1 MKTTAQMT
9 TASLSQFTQT
19 TQTRLTAPATLH
31 LMRWQE
37 PLATRLRYGHN
48 LPGQVANRLLNVE
61 LGLYLLAELLPTAPP
76 EALPDLLNGRES
88 AYQKRAV
95 WTPKQHRYLSR
106 CRLLL
111 APYQNRATWFNA
123 LAKYNT
129 LPVGPRVFTLNAS
142 GIYRSGVEMYVL
154 HERLT
159 LYRKALA

>member
-1 MKTTAQMT
+1 MKTAT
-9 TASLSQFTQT
+9 LSQLMQTQPQIMAT
-19 TQTRLTAPATLH
+19 PAMLN

-61 LGLYLLAELLPTAPP
+61 LGLYLLAELLPAAPP

-88 AYQKRAV
+88 AYLKRSV

-111 APYQNRATWFNA
+111 APYQNRGTWFNA

-129 LPVGPRVFTLNAS
+129 LPIGPRVFTLNSA
-142 GIYRSGVEMYVL
+142 GIYRSGVDMYAL
-154 HERLT
+154 HERLS
-159 LYRKALA
+159 LFRRALA

>member
-1 MKTTAQMT
+1 MNTAT
-9 TASLSQFTQT
+9 LLSSSQ
-19 TQTRLTAPATLH
+19 RIAPATQH

-61 LGLYLLAELLPTAPP
+61 LGLYLLAELLPMAPP

-88 AYQKRAV
+88 AYLKRPV

-106 CRLLL
+106 CQLLL
-111 APYQNRATWFNA
+111 APYKDRATWFNA

-129 LPVGPRVFTLNAS
+129 LPIGPRVFTLNAN
-142 GIYRSGVEMYVL
+142 GVYRSGVDMYAL
-154 HERLT
+154 HERLI
-159 LYRKALA
+159 LFRRALM